1 MSSSR
6 TRRERGVTAVIVAI
20 VIAVLCAFVAL
31 VINSGHIMS
40 VRGQLQNA
48 TDAAALAGARALD
61 GTAAGFDNAR
71 TAAQTYAALHIT
83 DNGQNV
89 TITGADV
96 KIGSWNFAAPRE
108 SAFTEITGTSPAEL
122 ANANAVLVDAGRQ
135 ASRGNP
141 VQVTMGKLPGAPL
154 GRDQTDVSAQ
164 SVAVLGGPTR
174 ECPLVPLAF
183 SSCSL
188 LNPDGSVKC
197 GQTLIF
203 NSNNNDNIGFTNLTA
218 SASVNTPELKSILAG
233 NCQWLS
239 VGDPISISNGTNLQ
253 PLVGDFLAIKGE
265 KKIAPVVDLPGCM
278 FNLSGTSKVIGFV
291 TIIVTDVIAAPT
303 KMIEIEIDCN
313 EPTLLPSPGG
323 GVNFGTPATTP
334 LLVR

>member
-1 MSSSR
+1 MRSSR
-6 TRRERGVTAVIVAI
+6 YRRERGVTAVIVAI

-48 TDAAALAGARALD
+48 TDAAALAGVRRLD

-71 TAAQTYAALHIT
+71 AAAQAYAALHIT
-83 DNGQNV
+83 DKAQNV

-96 KIGSWNFAAPRE
+96 VIGSWNFTAP
-108 SAFTEITGTSPAEL
+108 SADAFTPITGTSPAQL
-122 ANANAVLVDAGRQ
+122 AAANAVLVNAGRQ
-135 ASRGNP
+135 ALRGNP
-141 VQVTMGKLPGAPL
+141 VQVAMGELPGAPL
-154 GRDQTDVSAQ
+154 GRTQTDVSAQ
-164 SVAVLGGPTR
+164 SVAVMGGPST
-174 ECPLVPLAF
+174 ECPMVPLAF

-197 GQTLIF
+197 DQTLVF

-218 SASVNTPELKSILAG
+218 SASVNTPELRSILQG
-233 NCQWLS
+233 NCQWLN

-253 PLVGDFLAIKGE
+253 PLVTDFGAIVGKE
-265 KKIAPVVDLPGCM
+265 KIAPVVDVPGCM
-278 FNLSGTSKVIGFV
+278 FNLSGTSRVIGFV
-291 TIIVTDVIAAPT
+291 TITVTNVISAPT

-313 EPTLLPSPGG
+313 ETTLQPAPAGG
-323 GVNFGTPATTP
+323 AFFGLPATP
-334 LLVR
+334 RLVR